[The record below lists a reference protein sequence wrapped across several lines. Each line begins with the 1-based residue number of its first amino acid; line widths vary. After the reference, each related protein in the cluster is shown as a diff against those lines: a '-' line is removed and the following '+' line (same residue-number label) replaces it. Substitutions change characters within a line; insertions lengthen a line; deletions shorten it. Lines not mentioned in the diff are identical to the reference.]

1 MSLMPAIGVSA
12 TGIDAA
18 QTWLDTTAGN
28 IANVDDTAPLGQ
40 PVYQQQTPVFTP
52 VAGVTGQGEGVAVSA
67 IALGPA
73 AGQVVEDPSS
83 PQANAKGL
91 VEQPAMSLST
101 QLVSLVTAQNDFE
114 ANATALKRA
123 VTAYQSALTLGS

>member
-1 MSLMPAIGVSA
+1 VSLMPAIGVSA

-114 ANATALKRA
+114 ANATALERA

>member
-1 MSLMPAIGVSA
+1 MPAIGVSA

-114 ANATALKRA
+114 ANATALERA

>member
-28 IANVDDTAPLGQ
+28 IANANDTAPLGQ
-40 PVYQQQTPVFTP
+40 AVYQQQTPVFTP
-52 VAGVTGQGEGVAVSA
+52 VVGTNGQGDGVAVSA
-67 IALGPA
+67 IDLGSG

-91 VEQPAMSLST
+91 VEQPAMDLST

-114 ANATALKRA
+114 VNTTALKRA